1 MHPPGE
7 RLVSLITH
15 YTRIAYASA
24 IGVRLSN
31 CFGEETL
38 WQRSNWSSTSGSPAS
53 TSVGGIGTEIFMS
66 TIPRLIAALTG
77 TEDQGLSGGCPQG
90 KSG

>member
-24 IGVRLSN
+24 IGVRLSS

-53 TSVGGIGTEIFMS
+53 TSVGGIGTNNFHVYYPTTYCS
-66 TIPRLIAALTG
+66 GKQDRRSRSQRRLS
-77 TEDQGLSGGCPQG
+77 QC
-90 KSG
+90 